1 MIFYLFIL
9 LRLITLAVVIV
20 LTASARFVRFCR
32 DKATKILVIILY
44 TTLSSSSLSQTPF
57 SYEDFKSLVLKNHPT
72 IKQANLFPQEAE
84 TEIMQAKGAFDPKL
98 TSYFDR
104 KAFKGDEYYNRW
116 DNILK
121 IPTWSGVDFKLG
133 YERNAGNKLLEEEST
148 QLYVAGLSI
157 PIGQGLIIDARRN
170 TLKQARL
177 AKNYAEAERQKLINS
192 TIYYA
197 TKSYW
202 DWWFSFQQLK
212 LIREGYDLADKRF
225 IATRERARVG
235 EQATIDSVEAKI
247 TLQDRQVAVE
257 QAIIEL
263 QNNRLALS
271 NYLWSTNEIPLELP
285 EDAQPPL
292 APIRKVDEITLQSLI
307 NQARNQHPEIQKL
320 NVKIDQL
327 QIEERFRKEMLKP
340 IFNANF
346 NFIADGFVNKPNT
359 NYPNSF
365 SIDNHKLGFEFTMP
379 LFLRKERGKLQQV
392 KIKQQS
398 TGYELNM
405 TRREILNDVYAA
417 YNEVKN
423 YEKQLKIQTEATQNQ
438 EIMVRGEQRKFDI
451 GESTLFLINTRE
463 SKLIEMRTKV
473 ESLKS
478 KYEKAIAN
486 LAYMAGLTDF

>member
-1 MIFYLFIL
+1 MRKMQFLIAVISVSTDQLAKAIFPPCGRKQFSFIL
-9 LRLITLAVVIV
+9 FSILFSIKITA
-20 LTASARFVRFCR
+20 
-32 DKATKILVIILY
+32 
-44 TTLSSSSLSQTPF
+44 QTPF
-57 SYEDFKSLVLKNHPT
+57 SYEDFKNLVLKNHPT
-72 IKQANLFPQEAE
+72 VKQANLFPQDAEA
-84 TEIMQAKGAFDPKL
+84 EIMQAKGAFDPKL
-98 TSYFDR
+98 FSNFDR
-104 KAFKGDEYYNRW
+104 KTFIGSDYYNRW
-116 DNILK
+116 DNTLK
-121 IPTWSGVDFKLG
+121 IPTWSGIDFKVG
-133 YERNAGNKLLEEEST
+133 YENNFGKKLLEEEST
-148 QLYVAGLSI
+148 QLIVAGLSV
-157 PIGQGLIIDARRN
+157 PIGQGLVIDARRN

-225 IATRERARVG
+225 VATRERARVG

-247 TLQDRQVAVE
+247 TLQDRQVQLE
-257 QAIIEL
+257 QAVIEL

-271 NYLWSTNEIPLELP
+271 NFLWSNNETPLELP

-292 APIRKVDEITLQSLI
+292 APIRKVDEITLQSVI
-307 NQARNQHPEIQKL
+307 TQARNQHPEIQKF

-327 QIEERFRKEMLKP
+327 KIEERFRKEMLKP

-346 NFIADGFVNKPNT
+346 SFIADGFKAT
-359 NYPNSF
+359 SIYGFENSF
-365 SIDNHKLGFEFTMP
+365 SPNNHKLGFEFTMP

-392 KIKQQS
+392 RIKQQS
-398 TGYELNM
+398 TVLDLNLS
-405 TRREILNDVYAA
+405 RREILNDVYAA
-417 YNEVKN
+417 YNEVRN
-423 YEKQLKIQTEATQNQ
+423 FEKQLKIQTEATQNQ
-438 EIMVRGEQRKFDI
+438 EIMVRGEQRKFDV

-478 KYEKAIAN
+478 KYEKALAN

>member
-1 MIFYLFIL
+1 LALSSGYLRKFAKGFIEIKRRKIYKPLKMNKLKLIL
-9 LRLITLAVVIV
+9 LLLISFKT
-20 LTASARFVRFCR
+20 TA
-32 DKATKILVIILY
+32 
-44 TTLSSSSLSQTPF
+44 QTAF

-72 IKQANLFPQEAE
+72 VKQANLFPRDAE

-104 KAFKGDEYYNRW
+104 KAFKGDDYYNRW

-133 YERNAGNKLLEEEST
+133 YDRNAGNKLLEEEST
-148 QLYVAGLSI
+148 QLYVAGLSV

-177 AKNYAEAERQKLINS
+177 AKKYAEAERQKLINS

-225 IATRERARVG
+225 IATRERARIG

-257 QAIIEL
+257 QAIVEL

-271 NYLWSTNEIPLELP
+271 NYLWSANETPLELP
-285 EDAQPPL
+285 EDAQPPI

-320 NVKIDQL
+320 NVKINQL

-346 NFIADGFVNKPNT
+346 NFIADSFVNKPNVD
-359 NYPNSF
+359 YVNSF
-365 SIDNHKLGFEFTMP
+365 SPNNHKLGFEFAMP

-392 KIKQQS
+392 RIKQQS
-398 TGYELNM
+398 TGYDLNL

-417 YNEVKN
+417 YNEVRN
-423 YEKQLKIQTEATQNQ
+423 YEKQLQIQTEATQNQ
-438 EIMVRGEQRKFDI
+438 EIMVRAEQRKFDV

-478 KYEKAIAN
+478 KYEKALAN

>member
-1 MIFYLFIL
+1 MEFILFYLLPIMVLAGASYCPLVGVLANSKRRKQFLFTL
-9 LRLITLAVVIV
+9 LSL
-20 LTASARFVRFCR
+20 
-32 DKATKILVIILY
+32 LY
-44 TTLSSSSLSQTPF
+44 FLPSNAQTTF
-57 SYEDFKSLVLKNHPT
+57 SYEDFQNLVFKNHPT

-104 KAFKGDEYYNRW
+104 KAFKGDDYYNRW

-121 IPTWSGVDFKLG
+121 IPTWSGIDFKLG
-133 YERNAGNKLLEEEST
+133 YERNSGSKLLQEEST
-148 QLYVAGLSI
+148 KLYVAGLSV

-202 DWWFSFQQLK
+202 DWWFSYQQLG

-247 TLQDRQVAVE
+247 TLQDRQVALE

-263 QNNRLALS
+263 QNNRLSLS

-285 EDAQPPL
+285 LDAQPPL
-292 APIRKVDEITLQSLI
+292 APIRKVDETILQSLI
-307 NQARNQHPEIQKL
+307 NKARNQHPEIQKL

-346 NFIADGFVNKPNT
+346 NLIADGFQNKAIY
-359 NYPNSF
+359 NYENSF
-365 SIDNHKLGFEFTMP
+365 SMNNHKLGFEFAMP
-379 LFLRKERGKLQQV
+379 LLLRKERGKLQQV
-392 KIKQQS
+392 RIKQQS
-398 TGYELNM
+398 TGFELNL
-405 TRREILNDVYAA
+405 TRREILNDVYSA

-438 EIMVRGEQRKFDI
+438 EIMVRGEQRKFEV

-478 KYEKAIAN
+478 KYEKALAN